1 MNLGLTGKKALV
13 TGASS
18 GLGLGAAKS
27 LIEEGARV
35 VIASR
40 SEQKLQAATQALGP
54 QASYKVVDLS
64 EPSNAR
70 GLVQET
76 AAELGGL
83 DILVCNSG
91 GPKAGGFY
99 NIELDEYRKA
109 IDVNMLSSIELSRAA
124 VPYMESANWGRIVAI
139 TSLWVR
145 QPSPGLILSNAART
159 GLTAFFK
166 TMAQAVA
173 SKNITANTI
182 QPGFHQT
189 QRLTEL
195 NGGNIAAIANQV
207 PARSLGSP
215 DDFGAVI
222 AFLCSEQAKYITG
235 VSLPVDGGMY
245 AGLM

>member
-1 MNLGLTGKKALV
+1 MDLGLKGKKALV

-27 LIEEGARV
+27 LIDEGVRV

-40 SEQKLQAATQALGP
+40 SEQKLKTAVQALGSR
-54 QASYKVVDLS
+54 ASYKVVDLS
-64 EPSNAR
+64 EPRNAK

-76 AAELGGL
+76 ASELGGL

-99 NIELDEYRKA
+99 NVDLDDYRKA
-109 IDVNMLSSIELSRAA
+109 IDSNMLSSIELSRAA
-124 VPYMESANWGRIVAI
+124 VPYMESANWGRIIAI

-173 SKNITANTI
+173 SRNITANTI

-189 QRLTEL
+189 QRLSDL
-195 NGGNIAAIANQV
+195 NGDNLAAIANQV

-222 AFLCSEQAKYITG
+222 AFLCSEQAKYVTG
-235 VSLPVDGGMY
+235 VSLPVDGGLY